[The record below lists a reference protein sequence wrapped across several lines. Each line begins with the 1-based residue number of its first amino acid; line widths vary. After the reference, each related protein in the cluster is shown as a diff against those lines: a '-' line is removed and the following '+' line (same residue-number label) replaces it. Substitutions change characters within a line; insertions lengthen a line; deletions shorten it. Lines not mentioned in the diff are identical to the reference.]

1 MPDQPRNDQNP
12 DERAAEAADGQSV
25 AEQAIPAA
33 AGALAQT
40 AGGGVTGALARAG
53 AAALQ
58 RPETR
63 QMLNEKVKPLA
74 AQAADDVKHAAQDA
88 AQEIRKAAE
97 SIDRDEINRLAREAA
112 GDVKHAAEDA
122 AHEIRKAAE
131 HAAEDERVQRAAQS
145 ARQAA
150 ANLQH
155 ALQAKAAELG
165 GARNAGQDPPAD
177 D

>member
-1 MPDQPRNDQNP
+1 MPDQPQSDQNP
-12 DERAAEAADGQSV
+12 AERAPDAPDAQSV
-25 AEQAIPAA
+25 ADQAIPAA
-33 AGALAQT
+33 AGALAQS

-63 QMLNEKVKPLA
+63 QMINEKVKPLA
-74 AQAADDVKHAAQDA
+74 AQAAGDVKHAAQDA

-97 SIDRDEINRLAREAA
+97 SIDRDEINRLAHEAA
-112 GDVKHAAEDA
+112 DDVKHAAEDA
-122 AHEIRKAAE
+122 ANEIRKAAG
-131 HAAEDERVQRAAQS
+131 HAAEDERVQRAAGK

-150 ANLQH
+150 ASLQH
-155 ALQAKAAELG
+155 AIQAKAAELG
-165 GARNAGQDPPAD
+165 GARKSEQDPPAD

>member
-1 MPDQPRNDQNP
+1 MPDQPQSEQNRDEQGP
-12 DERAAEAADGQSV
+12 DAPDAQSV

-33 AGALAQT
+33 AGVLAQS

-63 QMLNEKVKPLA
+63 QMIDEKVKPLA

-122 AHEIRKAAE
+122 ANEIRKAAE
-131 HAAEDERVQRAAQS
+131 HAAEDERVQRAAGK

-150 ANLQH
+150 ANFQQ
-155 ALQAKAAELG
+155 ALQAKAAEFG

>member
-1 MPDQPRNDQNP
+1 MPDEPRSEQNP
-12 DERAAEAADGQSV
+12 DERAADGGDAQSV

-63 QMLNEKVKPLA
+63 QMINEKVKPLA

-122 AHEIRKAAE
+122 AQEIRKAAE